1 MPGRIK
7 ENRITMS
14 IKIKKDKDN
23 PETSEVLADA
33 ILRIA
38 DGFEKLLKTNL
49 NDNAIVQLLMGM
61 PGMSGQLNKS
71 QIKLVLKNLKIL
83 KGYYLKKK

>member
-1 MPGRIK
+1 
-7 ENRITMS
+7 MS
-14 IKIKKDKDN
+14 IKIKKNKEN
-23 PETSEVLADA
+23 PETPEVLADA

-61 PGMSGQLNKS
+61 PGMSGQLTKS

-83 KGYYLKKK
+83 KDYYLIKK